1 MKLCPQCEFIYE
13 DEQSL
18 CDMDG
23 SVLVHTPNPVAL
35 EGNATP
41 ALSQRQQNPWAA
53 ESLSVSG
60 TVQQPV
66 ISKAKFEVKSEKKPD
81 GMFEWRRVAL
91 IAAAVVLG
99 VLVFVVYYIS
109 SRQHS
114 SQDQTQNSNVGTPST
129 LTASPAPPAAS
140 DPAAAVS
147 PSAEEL
153 AQKASEAAANVSD
166 APEES
171 ADQAKTTNTSVSS
184 SHSRNLKAP
193 SASPESS
200 ESPNR
205 ELAANKSKPENIT
218 PTKGASAG
226 KPEPGIAPKEPATAK
241 PAAPVAQSQPK
252 VVKPADPKAKKDSKV
267 GSFFK
272 KTGRILKKPF
282 KL

>member
-41 ALSQRQQNPWAA
+41 ALSQQQQNPWAA

-60 TVQQPV
+60 TVPQPV

-81 GMFEWRRVAL
+81 GMLEWRRVAL

-129 LTASPAPPAAS
+129 LTASPAPPAA
-140 DPAAAVS
+140 
-147 PSAEEL
+147 EEL

-184 SHSRNLKAP
+184 SHSRNLKGP

-200 ESPNR
+200 QSPNR

-226 KPEPGIAPKEPATAK
+226 KPEPGIAPK
-241 PAAPVAQSQPK
+241 
-252 VVKPADPKAKKDSKV
+252 
-267 GSFFK
+267 
-272 KTGRILKKPF
+272 
-282 KL
+282 